1 MFSIFWG
8 IVNIILIKNIDI
20 KDEAVIAA
28 ALNEAASK
36 EDLETNASIEE
47 TQTPRHI
54 INVMEKIGT
63 LITDG
68 AKSFLAQE
76 YLYLSIFALVF
87 AIILGVTV
95 DAQEMKS
102 N

>member
-36 EDLETNASIEE
+36 EDLETNASIDE
-47 TQTPRHI
+47 T
-54 INVMEKIGT
+54 
-63 LITDG
+63 
-68 AKSFLAQE
+68 
-76 YLYLSIFALVF
+76 
-87 AIILGVTV
+87 
-95 DAQEMKS
+95 
-102 N
+102 

>member
-1 MFSIFWG
+1 
-8 IVNIILIKNIDI
+8 
-20 KDEAVIAA
+20 
-28 ALNEAASK
+28 
-36 EDLETNASIEE
+36 
-47 TQTPRHI
+47 
-54 INVMEKIGT
+54 MEKIGI